1 MHYDAIMIHFLINT
15 FENKLS
21 RPNEHVFLHPA
32 FVTPLPG
39 MNHRPLIRLSVGQ
52 FCEEQHN
59 KTKKKR
65 DAKEITKKMNPFVF
79 GFGFRQEVLSCISA
93 LSNSASPSQHVSLC
107 RILSK

>member
-1 MHYDAIMIHFLINT
+1 MINFLINA
-15 FENKLS
+15 FENKGHS
-21 RPNEHVFLHPA
+21 SVFQTNVFLHLA

-39 MNHRPLIRLSVGQ
+39 MNHCLLIRLSVGQ

-59 KTKKKR
+59 KPPKK
-65 DAKEITKKMNPFVF
+65 EGCEGNHKKMNPFVF

-93 LSNSASPSQHVSLC
+93 LSNSASLSQRVSLC